1 MGRPEADST
10 LERADALFPRV
21 EYKKEEVQEKAAI
34 SFRPEIT
41 YDDFKKIDIRVA
53 RIVAAKLCRARKN
66 W

>member
-41 YDDFKKIDIRVA
+41 YDDFKKIV
-53 RIVAAKLCRARKN
+53 
-66 W
+66 